1 MDELIGRLHFQDGEE
16 IWGGMGVNIT
26 CAVDESGNSVS
37 LSVPTNF
44 RPDLDIKILTHGFA
58 FKCADSDKYSAVEG
72 KFVKSLYKRK
82 EKATQ
87 VEKPWLPQ

>member
-1 MDELIGRLHFQDGEE
+1 
-16 IWGGMGVNIT
+16 MGVNIT

-58 FKCADSDKYSAVEG
+58 SKCADSDKTSAVEG
-72 KFVKSLYKRK
+72 KFVKSLLTTNSDSSLDGEVRQDS
-82 EKATQ
+82 ERHSD
-87 VEKPWLPQ
+87 